1 MSIASGYLMI
11 KTYIRV
17 EMSSEGESPKQI
29 IERMRRMGAV
39 PVVGDYDFEMDL
51 EDDERLFDK
60 LEEIHLA
67 LKGSSVRYT
76 LTTRTDADAASVARS
91 RHEVTHYVD
100 QKPIE
105 LKKSLYKAKL
115 ERWRDMGLDV
125 TELEELLEKD
135 LAHFKSASK
144 EFLRT
149 HLNHM
154 SVVKDKRIPDNQID
168 GEILALL
175 DENGKTL
182 SQLMSVTG
190 YTEDTVI
197 LSLGRLIS
205 SESARRVQNDSVEI
219 YCLIPPPAPP
229 VRKALQVLPA
239 VDQDE
244 AEARVLAS
252 IPSEGVLSRDIIRIA
267 KLPRDQL
274 AKAVDALISKG
285 KIRKEIRA
293 KKEYYSRT

>member
-1 MSIASGYLMI
+1 MI

-17 EMSSEGESPKQI
+17 ELSSEGESPKQI
-29 IERMRRMGAV
+29 IERMRKMGAV
-39 PVVGDYDFEMDL
+39 PVVGDFDFEMDL

-67 LKGSSVRYT
+67 LKGSNVRYT
-76 LTTRTDADAASVARS
+76 LTTRTDAEAASVARS
-91 RHEVTHYVD
+91 RHEITHYVD

-125 TELEELLEKD
+125 SELEELLEKD
-135 LAHFKSASK
+135 LAHFKAASK

-149 HLNHM
+149 HLNHL
-154 SVVKDKRIPDNQID
+154 SVVKDKRVPDNQID

-175 DENGKTL
+175 DENGRTL
-182 SQLMSVTG
+182 RQIMSVTG
-190 YTEDTVI
+190 YSEDTVT

-205 SESARRVQNDSVEI
+205 SESARRVQMDSVEI

-229 VRKALQVLPA
+229 VRKALQVVPA
-239 VDQDE
+239 MDQDE
-244 AEARVLAS
+244 AEERVYAS
-252 IPSEGVLSRDIIRIA
+252 INSDGISSKDLVRIA
-267 KLPRDQL
+267 KLPREQL
-274 AKAVDALISKG
+274 AKAIDALIKKE

>member
-1 MSIASGYLMI
+1 MI

-17 EMSSEGESPKQI
+17 ELSSEGESPKQI

-39 PVVGDYDFEMDL
+39 PIVGDYDFEMDL
-51 EDDERLFDK
+51 DDDERLFDK

-76 LTTRTDADAASVARS
+76 LTTRTDAEAASVAKS

-125 TELEELLEKD
+125 SELEELLETD
-135 LAHFKSASK
+135 LSHFKAASK

-154 SVVKDKRIPDNQID
+154 SVVKDRRVPDNQVD

-175 DENGKTL
+175 DETGRSL
-182 SQLMSVTG
+182 SQIMSATG
-190 YTEDTVI
+190 YSEDTVT

-205 SESARRVQNDSVEI
+205 SESARRVKRDSVEI
-219 YCLIPPPAPP
+219 FCLIPPPAPP
-229 VRKALQVLPA
+229 VRKALQVVPA
-239 VDQDE
+239 MDQSE
-244 AEARVLAS
+244 AEERVYAAINPDGISSKDLVRAAR
-252 IPSEGVLSRDIIRIA
+252 
-267 KLPRDQL
+267 LPREQL
-274 AKAVDALISKG
+274 SKAVAILIKKG
-285 KIRKEIRA
+285 RIRKELKA
-293 KKEYYSRT
+293 KKDFYSRT

>member
-1 MSIASGYLMI
+1 MI

-17 EMSSEGESPKQI
+17 ELSSEGESPKQI
-29 IERMRRMGAV
+29 IERMRKLGGV
-39 PVVGDYDFEMDL
+39 PVVGDYDFEIDL
-51 EDDERLFDK
+51 DDDERLFDK

-67 LKGSSVRYT
+67 LKGSSVRYM

-125 TELEELLEKD
+125 SELEELLEKD
-135 LAHFKSASK
+135 LTHFKSASK

-149 HLNHM
+149 HLNHL
-154 SVVKDKRIPDNQID
+154 SVVKDKRIPDNQVD

-175 DENGKTL
+175 DENGMTL
-182 SQLMSVTG
+182 SQIMSATGYSEDSVT
-190 YTEDTVI
+190 

-205 SESARRVQNDSVEI
+205 SESARRIQKDTVET

-229 VRKALQVLPA
+229 IRKALQVMPA
-239 VDQDE
+239 MNQDE
-244 AEARVLAS
+244 SEERVYAS
-252 IPSEGVLSRDIIRIA
+252 INSAGVSSKDLVRIA
-267 KLPRDQL
+267 RLPREQL
-274 AKAVDALISKG
+274 AKAIEALIVKG
-285 KIRKEIRA
+285 KIRKEVRA
-293 KKEYYSRT
+293 KKEFYYRT

>member
-1 MSIASGYLMI
+1 MI

-17 EMSSEGESPKQI
+17 ELSSEGESPKQI
-29 IERMRRMGAV
+29 IERMRKLGGV
-39 PVVGDYDFEMDL
+39 PVVGDYDFEIDL
-51 EDDERLFDK
+51 DDDERLFDK

-67 LKGSSVRYT
+67 LKGSSVRYM

-125 TELEELLEKD
+125 SELEELLEKD
-135 LAHFKSASK
+135 LTHFKAASK

-149 HLNHM
+149 HLNHL
-154 SVVKDKRIPDNQID
+154 SVVKDKRIPDNQVD

-175 DENGKTL
+175 DENGMTL
-182 SQLMSVTG
+182 SQIMSATGYSEDSVT
-190 YTEDTVI
+190 

-205 SESARRVQNDSVEI
+205 SESARRIQKDTVET

-229 VRKALQVLPA
+229 IRKALQVMPA
-239 VDQDE
+239 MNQDE
-244 AEARVLAS
+244 SEERVYAS
-252 IPSEGVLSRDIIRIA
+252 VNSAGVSSKDLVRIA
-267 KLPRDQL
+267 RLPREQL
-274 AKAVDALISKG
+274 AKAIEALIVKG
-285 KIRKEIRA
+285 KIRKEVRA
-293 KKEYYSRT
+293 KKEFYYRT